1 MGNNLHTLIKTILN
15 EKMSWD
21 YESVKKEAEKYPN
34 RNQFKINLPGAYEF
48 AVKNG
53 ILDKILPISKN
64 KWDYESV
71 KKEAE
76 KYPSY
81 VEFQK
86 NSPGAYNFAIKN
98 KIINDF
104 FPARKIWDV
113 KSIEDESKKYKSR
126 QEFKYG
132 SPTSYV
138 SAWRKGML
146 DTLFPQ
152 RLTTSVGERIVDE
165 FLTKNGIN
173 FKREKTF
180 EGCFVEKNNKCF
192 KLKYDFYLPEKNTL
206 IEYDGIGHYKPVDR
220 FGGEE
225 GFSTRRMYDFIKD
238 KFAESQNMKLIRIP
252 YTVRTI
258 DEVGK
263 YLNTITESDITRIVK
278 RVLKEQQS
286 DLSKCANQYVDF
298 LFEPSIMDENNEV
311 LDGGDL
317 FYWNNN
323 EIPQLNDTEAFIRFV
338 KHLKYVIEDVKIF
351 SDEECGDVT
360 FEKIIPIIQNLY
372 REKITKT
379 TNSEK
384 NPDDNFYKLI
394 IGLYSENGQT
404 VPINI
409 RRRMSNFSVIE
420 SINQTMIDNPPNEFD
435 DEFEYADNILN
446 WTAEIYYPYLDEID
460 SMDEIIDFMKE
471 EYSDIIFDNFYS
483 QE

>member
-1 MGNNLHTLIKTILN
+1 MGNNLHTLIKAVLN
-15 EKMSWD
+15 ERTNWTYELVRAEAEKYNSRVEFQRNSPSQSYKLASKLGILDELFPTLD
-21 YESVKKEAEKYPN
+21 YESVKKVAEKYGSYSEFREKSPYEYGFAV
-34 RNQFKINLPGAYEF
+34 RNNFINDLFPKRKTIDAEFVDTIAKEYKTRSEFKKEQPGAHKF
-48 AVKNG
+48 AVNNNM
-53 ILDKILPISKN
+53 I
-64 KWDYESV
+64 
-71 KKEAE
+71 E
-76 KYPSY
+76 K
-81 VEFQK
+81 
-86 NSPGAYNFAIKN
+86 
-98 KIINDF
+98 
-104 FPARKIWDV
+104 
-113 KSIEDESKKYKSR
+113 
-126 QEFKYG
+126 
-132 SPTSYV
+132 
-138 SAWRKGML
+138 
-146 DTLFPQ
+146 LFPE
-152 RLTTSVGERIVDE
+152 RLTTSVGERIVSE

-173 FKREKTF
+173 FKPEQTF
-180 EGCFVEKNNKCF
+180 EGCFVEKNRKCF
-192 KLKYDFYLPEKNTL
+192 KLKYDFYLPEKNIL

-220 FGGEE
+220 FGGQK
-225 GFSTRRMYDFIKD
+225 GFETQRMNDFIKN
-238 KFAESQNMKLIRIP
+238 KFAKSQNMKLIRIP

-263 YLNTITESDITRIVK
+263 YLNDITESDITRIIK

-360 FEKIIPIIQNLY
+360 VEKIIPIIQNLY

-384 NPDDNFYKLI
+384 NPDYKFYKLL
-394 IGLYSENGQT
+394 IGLYSKNGQT

-460 SMDEIIDFMKE
+460 SMHEIIDFMKE

>member
-1 MGNNLHTLIKTILN
+1 MGNNLHTLIKTVLN
-15 EKMSWD
+15 ERTNWT
-21 YESVKKEAEKYPN
+21 YELVRAEAEKYN
-34 RNQFKINLPGAYEF
+34 SRVEFQRNSPSQSYKLAS
-48 AVKNG
+48 KLG
-53 ILDKILPISKN
+53 ILDELFPTL
-64 KWDYESV
+64 DYELV
-71 KKEAE
+71 KKVAE
-76 KYPSY
+76 KYGSY
-81 VEFQK
+81 SEFREKSPYEYGFAVRNNFINDLFPKRKTIDAEFVDTIAKEYKTRSEFKKEQ
-86 NSPGAYNFAIKN
+86 PGAHKFAVN
-98 KIINDF
+98 NNM
-104 FPARKIWDV
+104 
-113 KSIEDESKKYKSR
+113 IEK
-126 QEFKYG
+126 
-132 SPTSYV
+132 
-138 SAWRKGML
+138 
-146 DTLFPQ
+146 LFPE
-152 RLTTSVGERIVDE
+152 RLTTSVGERIVSE
-165 FLTKNGIN
+165 FLIKNSIN
-173 FKREKTF
+173 FKPEQTF
-180 EGCFVEKNNKCF
+180 EGCFVEKNRKCF
-192 KLKYDFYLPEKNTL
+192 KLKYDFYLPEKNIL

-220 FGGEE
+220 FGGQK
-225 GFSTRRMYDFIKD
+225 GFETQRMNDFIKD
-238 KFAESQNMKLIRIP
+238 KFAKSQNMKLIRIP

-263 YLNTITESDITRIVK
+263 YLNDITESDITRIIK

-360 FEKIIPIIQNLY
+360 VEKIIPIIQNLY

-384 NPDDNFYKLI
+384 NPDDKFYELI
-394 IGLYSENGQT
+394 IGLYSKNGQT

-460 SMDEIIDFMKE
+460 SMGEIIDFMKE